1 MKRAVNFKPAETALA
16 AMIGSSIRIETWE
29 GTFRTGKLTG
39 LRSKDLTIDGA
50 VYQKASDLV
59 MNGDDSD
66 PVPWD
71 AVRSITVQ

>member
-1 MKRAVNFKPAETALA
+1 MKRATNFKPAETALA
-16 AMIGSSIRIETWE
+16 ALIGTSIRIETWE
-29 GTFRTGKLTG
+29 GTYRHGRLSG
-39 LRSKDLTIDGA
+39 LRSKDVTVDGA
-50 VYQKASDLV
+50 VYQKATDLV